1 MIWNGEKI
9 NQITF
14 LTPWPKVPLVGGA
27 GEGSISQTFLEQY
40 VLFCVLVQL
49 GWWKERGEGMNWE
62 WKENKIGKF
71 ASQSLGFLIV
81 GLFSSSKRGGKTC

>member
-27 GEGSISQTFLEQY
+27 GVKVQSRRPFKNNMFLFVFWFSWGDGKKEERAWIENEKKTK
-40 VLFCVLVQL
+40 L
-49 GWWKERGEGMNWE
+49 GNLQ
-62 WKENKIGKF
+62 
-71 ASQSLGFLIV
+71 ASH
-81 GLFSSSKRGGKTC
+81 